1 MHDIV
6 EIYAWDVD
14 AMRRTPDAE
23 LLKQQQ
29 EERALQRLIDEYPE
43 GNALW
48 QSLTNYEH
56 QVDDES
62 KFVYA
67 LDKFLPVMNIYND
80 WGYRRRERDISLDEE
95 LKLAKEKKIE
105 ISPHIIQLRNE
116 LYVRMKSDESN
127 LFNKRD

>member
-1 MHDIV
+1 
-6 EIYAWDVD
+6 
-14 AMRRTPDAE
+14 MRRTPDAE

-80 WGYRRRERDISLDEE
+80 
-95 LKLAKEKKIE
+95 
-105 ISPHIIQLRNE
+105 
-116 LYVRMKSDESN
+116 
-127 LFNKRD
+127 